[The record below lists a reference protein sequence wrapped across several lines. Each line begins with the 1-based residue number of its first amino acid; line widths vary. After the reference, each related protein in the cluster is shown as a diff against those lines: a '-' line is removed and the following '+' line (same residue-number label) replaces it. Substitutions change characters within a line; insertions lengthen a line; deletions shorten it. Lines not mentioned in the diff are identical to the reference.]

1 MRMLHQIAVR
11 LGVLVAADLGSPVGL
26 PWPGALAGAWVR
38 RSGRWGPGPATR
50 RVGVPAARWW
60 VFRVPFFAWNGYACG
75 VSLFGFTVSSPH
87 GPVDSRPALQAM
99 AEAIRTNQL
108 QTPVIEPER
117 AGFALARLSDA
128 RAPRRGALVD
138 R

>member
-1 MRMLHQIAVR
+1 MGCSSQQTSGRRCVCLARRAGGR
-11 LGVLVAADLGSPVGL
+11 LGASEWSLGPRASDAPRRGARGAMVGFS
-26 PWPGALAGAWVR
+26 GAL
-38 RSGRWGPGPATR
+38 
-50 RVGVPAARWW
+50 
-60 VFRVPFFAWNGYACG
+60 FAWNGYACG
-75 VSLFGFTVSSPH
+75 VSLFGFTVSLPH